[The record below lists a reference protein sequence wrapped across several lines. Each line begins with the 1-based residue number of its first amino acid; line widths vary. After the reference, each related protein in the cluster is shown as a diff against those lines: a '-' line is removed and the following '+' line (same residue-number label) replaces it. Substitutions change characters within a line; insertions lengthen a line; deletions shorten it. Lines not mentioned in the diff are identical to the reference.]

1 MIKDMTVGMHISEPL
16 VLTQA
21 TKRMTKGIPPRPFLA
36 CTFSDGWDNISGNIW
51 NYTEETLPEVKK
63 VYIVDADVGEYNGT
77 KQLNSLRY
85 RTSPDQSMSAF
96 NKVFGCDGQVNAAW
110 DGIAGY
116 ARSLQSA
123 ALKQFIDELVLNQPE
138 RWHAAT
144 SAVTMHHVGMGGNV
158 VHTYE
163 VMVLADSMAHMAT
176 ELGYAVAQDLVIA
189 GAIIHDVGKLY
200 TYRVDGP
207 ACEMTTDGIMADH
220 IAIGTRMLW
229 DTTAAQQYP
238 NVARLLEHII
248 LSHHGKLEY
257 GSPVLPRMIEA
268 EIVARAD
275 GLSAAL
281 AMFAEADEK
290 AISEKRP
297 GALTERVYALGNSQ
311 LPRRSFISSML
322 QTNEPF

>member
-1 MIKDMTVGMHISEPL
+1 MIKDMTVGMHINEPL

-36 CTFSDGWDNISGNIW
+36 CTFSDGQDNISGNIW
-51 NYTEETLPEVKK
+51 NYTDETLPEVKK

-96 NKVFGCDGQVNAAW
+96 NKVFGCDEQVNAAW
-110 DGIAGY
+110 DGITGY
-116 ARSLQSA
+116 TRGLQSA
-123 ALKQFIDELVLNQPE
+123 VLKQFIDELVLSQPE

-144 SAVTMHHVGMGGNV
+144 SAITMHHVGMGGNI

-176 ELGYAVAQDLVIA
+176 ELGYTVAQDLVIA

-220 IAIGTRMLW
+220 IAIGARMLW
-229 DTTAAQQYP
+229 DTAAAQKYP

-290 AISEKRP
+290 AVSEKRP
-297 GALTERVYALGNSQ
+297 GALTERVYVLGNSQ
-311 LPRRSFISSML
+311 LPRRSFINLML
-322 QTNEPF
+322 QPNEQF